1 MLADKNVD
9 VVVYNDVSRS
19 DIGFDAKDNEVVLI
33 TRRGERRIDK
43 GPKARIAAAVID
55 EAVGEGRT
63 VAFGF
68 EPNFRAFTDGT
79 QRVLWNAMFGPDPEA
94 RATARASSVARATR
108 RLRVAREPVRVVVR
122 ARGAAAARR
131 LIAAETS
138 RFRVVRARRRVT
150 FLLAN
155 PADATGDE
163 HPFADRLAMR
173 LRNAK
178 VPVVLYRA
186 P

>member
-1 MLADKNVD
+1 VSGEAD
-9 VVVYNDVSRS
+9 
-19 DIGFDAKDNEVVLI
+19 
-33 TRRGERRIDK
+33 GEAAL
-43 GPKARIAAAVID
+43 GGTAAVID

-79 QRVLWNAMFGPDPEA
+79 QRVLWNAVFGEDPEA
-94 RATARASSVARATR
+94 ASPTARATGAARASTR
-108 RLRVAREPVRVVVR
+108 ELRVVREPVRVVVR
-122 ARGAAAARR
+122 PRGERAARR
-131 LIAAETS
+131 LVAARGVPYRT
-138 RFRVVRARRRVT
+138 VRARGRVT

-155 PADATGDE
+155 PGDATGDE
-163 HPFADRLAMR
+163 HPFADHLAAQ
-173 LRNAK
+173 LRAAK